1 MFNQLGVLPGVIGVG
16 HGNLAVRLGPPKTRI
31 LYAVCLLGPF
41 VLLMLIAG
49 SSGRLVGAAAFAALP
64 LANVALA
71 QVFRGAEGPA
81 LIKVLGRT
89 GQVQLIFGLLLAV
102 GLAIGPV

>member
-1 MFNQLGVLPGVIGVG
+1 M
-16 HGNLAVRLGPPKTRI
+16 
-31 LYAVCLLGPF
+31 CLLGPF
-41 VLLMLIAG
+41 VLLTFIAG

-64 LANVALA
+64 LANVALTH
-71 QVFRGAEGPA
+71 VFRSAEGPA

-89 GQVQLIFGLLLAV
+89 GQVQLVYGVLLAV